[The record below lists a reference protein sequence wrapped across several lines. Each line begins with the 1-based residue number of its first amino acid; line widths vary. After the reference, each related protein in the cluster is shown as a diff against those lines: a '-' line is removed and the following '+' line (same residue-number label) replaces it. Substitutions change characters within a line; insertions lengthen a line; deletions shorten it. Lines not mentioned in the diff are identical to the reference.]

1 LRLTPAERLAASVQS
16 VPPGRWC
23 AVSVDD
29 LRDALAELA
38 EREAKLQRIL
48 RAYEA
53 WAAGEGGGNAAMAE
67 IGSALLAGGT
77 T

>member
-1 LRLTPAERLAASVQS
+1 
-16 VPPGRWC
+16 
-23 AVSVDD
+23 VSVDD